1 MTSFAENAG
10 SHNLALLSH
19 AERQAIESHK
29 QECLARYK
37 DVKATA
43 RLIYSGMKTHG
54 RMWAERK
61 IGERP
66 EIEQA
71 VRDELNLMMRAKK

>member
-66 EIEQA
+66 DIEPD
-71 VRDELNLMMRAKK
+71 VRAELNAMMKGKK

>member
-10 SHNLALLSH
+10 SYNLALLSD
-19 AERQAIESHK
+19 AQRKAIESHK

-66 EIEQA
+66 DIEPD
-71 VRDELNLMMRAKK
+71 VRAELNAMMKGKK